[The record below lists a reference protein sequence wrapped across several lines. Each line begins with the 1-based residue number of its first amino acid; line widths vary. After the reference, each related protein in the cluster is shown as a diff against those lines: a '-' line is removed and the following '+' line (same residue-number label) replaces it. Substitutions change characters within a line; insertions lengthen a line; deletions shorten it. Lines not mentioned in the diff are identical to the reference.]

1 MSQITNSSTVY
12 SFLDYAAGAVIVG
25 ASSIILTIT
34 YLALSALGV
43 LTTGSIVIGVIITV
57 SVVDFILNHH
67 PRAPFNLP
75 DVNQKPSDTLIIQTP
90 TQEPVFRRPDGSI
103 DNGAGV
109 GPLVPI
115 PKTGTNRPPKKRRKI
130 AP

>member
-1 MSQITNSSTVY
+1 MSQATTLVDVNYCLDFTV
-12 SFLDYAAGAVIVG
+12 GAVLVG
-25 ASSIILTIT
+25 SSATIFAIT

-75 DVNQKPSDTLIIQTP
+75 DFNQKPSDTLIIQTP